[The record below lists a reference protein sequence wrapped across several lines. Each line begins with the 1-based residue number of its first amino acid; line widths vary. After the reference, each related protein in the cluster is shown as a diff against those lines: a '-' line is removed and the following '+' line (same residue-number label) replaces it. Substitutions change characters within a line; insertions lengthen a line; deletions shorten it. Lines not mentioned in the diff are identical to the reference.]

1 MYFKYYRIHVLQTCK
16 MAPKLWGSIFTV
28 KIVHFQF
35 VFLFTT
41 IYFSPSLIKPQTFK
55 QKTGF
60 AINSILV
67 KMHKIIFNLNLIH
80 QVAKFG
86 KNAKK
91 NFRAKFKGKLATF

>member
-1 MYFKYYRIHVLQTCK
+1 

-91 NFRAKFKGKLATF
+91 ISEQNSKGNWLLFDLNSLWFS